1 MKYGCNNT
9 TLYTHV
15 DNLFSWSKKW
25 VEIRTIISDN
35 FTSFI
40 LYLVCLPAIVLIS
53 ICIFLQRLSF
63 SCWRSK
69 WIKLRSSWP
78 AGYCSCVLNY
88 AKQGL
93 AGPWIKLWSYWPGYC
108 SCVLHNAKQRNK
120 LKQNVTIFFL
130 RIYSKFRCGI

>member
-25 VEIRTIISDN
+25 VKIRTIISDH

-63 SCWRSK
+63 SYWRSK

-93 AGPWIKLWSYWPGYC
+93 AGPWIKLWSYWSGYC